1 VRFGGQAAFMG
12 HRIRTAL
19 ILVLA
24 IALFAWFLRGVDL
37 AAVGGQIRRARAELL
52 LLSFVPLAVTYLA
65 RTMRWLHL
73 LEPIGRTRFT
83 NAFRTTV
90 IGFAAIGLLPA
101 RAGDVLRPYL
111 LARREGFNAASTFAT
126 IVMERVLDLVTVLVL
141 LALYVLVLGGRES
154 LPRHLLGPVEASAAA
169 AAGAAVV
176 LLALA
181 WTLATHPERIGRLV
195 LRSGRILPTGIA
207 HSLSALARTFSEGFA
222 VAREAR
228 ALTFAMLW
236 SFPVWLGIAAQAWL
250 VARAFNI
257 AMPFEGAFLLQA
269 LLVIGVAVPT
279 PGAVGGYHAM
289 YRFGVTQFFGA
300 PNDAAVG
307 AAIVAHALSFFP
319 VVLLGVVFMIQDGL
333 SLTGLQQLAGA
344 ARREEG
350 AIR

>member
-1 VRFGGQAAFMG
+1 MG
-12 HRIRTAL
+12 PRIRTAL
-19 ILVLA
+19 IFILA

-37 AAVGGQIRRARAELL
+37 SAVGDQIRRARADLL
-52 LLSFVPLAVTYLA
+52 ALSFVPLAVTYLA

-73 LEPIGRTRFT
+73 LEPIGRARFT

-111 LARREGFNAASTFAT
+111 LARREGFKAASTFAT
-126 IVMERVLDLVTVLVL
+126 VVMERVLDLVTVLVL
-141 LALYVLVLGGRES
+141 LALYVLVLGGRET
-154 LPRHLLGPVEASAAA
+154 LPRHLLGPVEASAAIA
-169 AAGAAVV
+169 ALGAVV
-176 LLALA
+176 LIAMA

-195 LRSGRILPTGIA
+195 LRSGRVLPAKVA

-236 SFPVWLGIAAQAWL
+236 SFPVWLSIGAQAWL
-250 VARAFNI
+250 VARAFAI
-257 AMPFEGAFLLQA
+257 SMPFQGAFLLQA
-269 LLVIGVAVPT
+269 LLVIGVAMPT

-289 YRFGVTQFFGA
+289 FRLGVTSFFGA
-300 PNDAAVG
+300 SDDAAVG
-307 AAIVAHALSFFP
+307 AAIVAHALSFIP
-319 VVLLGVVFMIQDGL
+319 VVVVGVVFMIQDGL
-333 SLTGLQQLAGA
+333 SVTGLQQLAGV
-344 ARREEG
+344 ARREEEG